1 MADEITRLGALLAD
15 TQATLNAIRKGEVDA
30 VVVDS
35 NSGPRVYTLDGAE
48 FDYRVIIESMNEGA
62 LVLTR
67 GGLIL
72 YANKHFARM
81 VERPLPELMGRPLYD
96 VVSAADRTTLKGLLK
111 RRGSVGATTEVL
123 LQRTSGAPMPA
134 RMSIQTLPNSDAKH
148 ASLGM
153 VVTDLTEF
161 RQREELLRG
170 FSRGLMQAQE
180 IERQRMATDL
190 GDNIA
195 QLLCSILVR
204 CQLLADRLP
213 AYETAFRAETVEFAK
228 LLRTTA
234 NEVHRISTDLRP
246 HGLEILGLVSA
257 MRGVAAEFAER
268 MGVSIEV
275 KCAKMTARLPAG
287 TELALYRILQ
297 EALRNVE
304 RHAQARHVTVTL
316 NCLGSLVQLT
326 IQDDGIGFDTGDQ
339 QANGMRKGRF
349 GLLSMRERASAVGG
363 SLNVNSGSSAGTEV
377 RLSVPFSPK
386 LAAG

>member
-1 MADEITRLGALLAD
+1 L
-15 TQATLNAIRKGEVDA
+15 
-30 VVVDS
+30 
-35 NSGPRVYTLDGAE
+35 GPRVYTLDGAE
-48 FDYRVIIESMNEGA
+48 FDYRVLIESMNEGA

-72 YANKHFARM
+72 YANKQFALM
-81 VERPLPELMGRPLYD
+81 VERPLSELMGHSLYD
-96 VVSAADRTTLKGLLK
+96 VVSVADRAALRKLLK
-111 RRGSVGATTEVL
+111 RPGGIGAAREVL
-123 LQRTSGAPMPA
+123 LQRASGAPMPA
-134 RMSIQTLPNSDAKH
+134 RVSIQMLPNSDTEH

-180 IERQRMATDL
+180 IERQQMATDL

-204 CQLLADRLP
+204 CQLLAERLP
-213 AYETAFRAETVEFAK
+213 AYETGFRAETVEFAR

-275 KCAKMTARLPAG
+275 KCAKMTERLPAG

-304 RHAQARHVTVTL
+304 RHAGARHVTVTL
-316 NCLGSLVQLT
+316 KRRGSIVQLT
-326 IQDDGIGFDTGDQ
+326 IQDDGIGFDTQ
-339 QANGMRKGRF
+339 EQLAHGMRGGRY
-349 GLLSMRERASAVGG
+349 GLLSMRERATAVGG
-363 SLNVNSGSSAGTEV
+363 SLNVSSRSSAGTEV
-377 RLSVPFSPK
+377 RLSVPLSPK